1 MKYKFNPF
9 ITLYYSLEKQ
19 TLVLFEPVKKKL
31 FEIGKNLLLGL
42 MQSGDNGLSKHEV
55 EEKIKKLLKVR
66 KVQSSELVENLIR
79 SGILLKQNN
88 LLKSI
93 EKKKEEWFSY
103 GWGSSFYYHLASKDF
118 KFLDYSKIS
127 EILKDQDLMKEYVKE
142 SKPPAIYKEYKKG
155 KFYPL
160 IDPKKLKPIKFSPN
174 SKIIGEVN
182 LESLSYILY
191 YTFGE
196 IFSARFPIVGKILA
210 KTSPSGGARH
220 PSEAYVLALKDIGV
234 PKGVYH
240 YSVKR
245 NGLEF
250 LRRIDEEEELT
261 KQFYK
266 TTHIQDFNPEVI
278 IVVSS
283 IFERNMWRYRE
294 IRTFRVIFF
303 DIGHL
308 LSTLRIIVG
317 SLGLDVLINHSFNDS
332 YVQKLLNLTSG
343 RERPLYCA
351 IIGNNKKEHK

>member
-19 TLVLFEPVKKKL
+19 ALVLFEPIKKKV
-31 FEIGKNLLLGL
+31 FEIEKNLFLDLVK
-42 MQSGDNGLSKHEV
+42 SGEGGLSKQEI
-55 EEKIKKLLKVR
+55 EEKIRKLLKI
-66 KVQSSELVENLIR
+66 KKEQSSELVESLIQ
-79 SGILLKQNN
+79 SDILSKQTN
-88 LLKSI
+88 LLKLL

-118 KFLDYSKIS
+118 KFLDYSKTS

-142 SKPPAIYKEYKKG
+142 SKPPAIYKEYKKS

-160 IDPKKLKPIKFSPN
+160 IDPKKLKVVKFSPN
-174 SKIIGEVN
+174 SKINGGMN

-196 IFSARFPIVGKILA
+196 IFSANFPVVGKILA

-220 PSEAYVLALKDIGV
+220 PSEAYVLVLKDIGI

-250 LRRIDEEEELT
+250 LSKIDEKGELK

-266 TTHIQDFNPEVI
+266 TTHIQNFNPEVI
-278 IVVSS
+278 IVVST

-332 YVQKLLNLTSG
+332 YVQRLLSLTNG

-351 IIGNNKKEHK
+351 IIGNNKKGCK